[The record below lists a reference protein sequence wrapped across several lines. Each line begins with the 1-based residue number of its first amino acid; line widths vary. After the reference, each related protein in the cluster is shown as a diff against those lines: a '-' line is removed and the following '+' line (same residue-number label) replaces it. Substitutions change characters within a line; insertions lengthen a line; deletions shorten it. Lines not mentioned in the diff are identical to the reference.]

1 MQLPQIKDLIKGTKK
16 DEFAKYMVLIPS
28 YKAEKTQKF
37 TTIFLT
43 LTASIILGLFAI
55 NPTLS
60 TIGNLQK
67 QIEDDKFVESK
78 LEEKINNLS
87 ILQEKYIPIQQDLPI
102 IYSAVPKTTEMSLLI
117 GQLQSIAKSSNLKI
131 DTIQTFE
138 TNNISSPA
146 LYGDYSSF
154 DFEISAQGNYQDI
167 QTFISNLVNFQ
178 RVITL
183 RNISLSKSID
193 TNNAGLILNI
203 KGTAHLKE

>member
-1 MQLPQIKDLIKGTKK
+1 MQFPQIKDLIKSTKK
-16 DEFAKYMVLIPS
+16 DEFAKYMILIPS

-43 LTASIILGLFAI
+43 LTASIILGIFAI

-67 QIEDDKFVESK
+67 QIDDDKFVESK
-78 LEEKINNLS
+78 LEEKMNNLS

-138 TNNISSPA
+138 TDNLNSPA
-146 LYGDYSSF
+146 LYEDYSTF

-183 RNISLSKSID
+183 GNISLSKSKD
-193 TNNAGLILNI
+193 VNNAGLILNI
-203 KGTAHLKE
+203 RGTAQLKE

>member
-43 LTASIILGLFAI
+43 LIASIILGIFAI

-138 TNNISSPA
+138 TDNINSPA

-183 RNISLSKSID
+183 GNISLSKSRDI
-193 TNNAGLILNI
+193 NNAMLILNI
-203 KGTAHLKE
+203 KGTAYLKE

>member
-1 MQLPQIKDLIKGTKK
+1 MQFPQIKNLIKGTKK
-16 DEFAKYMVLIPS
+16 DEFAKYMAFIPS

-43 LTASIILGLFAI
+43 LTASIILGIFAI

-67 QIEDDKFVESK
+67 QIDDDKFVESK

-87 ILQEKYIPIQQDLPI
+87 ILQEKYIPIQEDLPI

-117 GQLQSIAKSSNLKI
+117 GQLQSIAQSSNIKI
-131 DTIQTFE
+131 DIIQTFE
-138 TNNISSPA
+138 TDNVSSPA

-154 DFEISAQGNYQDI
+154 DFEISGQGNYQDI
-167 QTFISNLVNFQ
+167 QTFISSLINFQ

-183 RNISLSKSID
+183 GNISLSKSRDI
-193 TNNAGLILNI
+193 NNSGLIFDI
-203 KGTAHLKE
+203 KGTAFLKE

>member
-1 MQLPQIKDLIKGTKK
+1 MQLPQIKNLIGGIKK
-16 DEFAKYMVLIPS
+16 DEFTKYLVLIPS

-43 LTASIILGLFAI
+43 LAASIILGVFAI

-67 QIEDDKFVESK
+67 QIDDDKFVESK

-87 ILQEKYIPIQQDLPI
+87 ILQQKYIPIQEDLPI
-102 IYSAVPKTTEMSLLI
+102 IYNAIPKTTEMSLLI
-117 GQLQSIAKSSNLKI
+117 GQLQSLAKNSNIKI

-138 TNNISSPA
+138 IDNLNSPD

-154 DFEISAQGNYQDI
+154 DFEISAQGSYQDI
-167 QTFISNLVNFQ
+167 KTFISNLIDFQ

-183 RNISLSKSID
+183 GNISLSKAKDINS
-193 TNNAGLILNI
+193 AGLILNI
-203 KGTAHLKE
+203 MGTAYLKG